1 MAVILVDSCVITD
14 LCDPYSSWYEWSA
27 NTLEQLDPNHTFV
40 INPIIY
46 TECSIGFETIE
57 EVENLIA
64 KLAFDCKAI
73 PREALF
79 LAGKA
84 FLHYRRRKGKKDN
97 VLPDFFIGAHAAV
110 KNYKLITR
118 DKGRFSTYF
127 PTVDLIMP
135 GANSEPPPPYHI
147 NSTPA

>member
-1 MAVILVDSCVITD
+1 MAVILIDSCIVTD
-14 LCDPYSSWYEWSA
+14 LADPESTWFEWSSS
-27 NTLEQLDPNHTFV
+27 TLERLDPTHTMV

-46 TECSIGFETIE
+46 AECSIGFARIE
-57 EVENLIA
+57 EVESLFET
-64 KLAFDCKAI
+64 LGFMMKAI

-84 FLHYRRRKGKKDN
+84 FLQYKRRKGEKGN

-110 KNYKLITR
+110 SGYQLISR

-127 PTVDLIMP
+127 PSVDLIIP
-135 GANSEPPPPYHI
+135 E
-147 NSTPA
+147 STNGLN

>member
-1 MAVILVDSCVITD
+1 MAVILIDSCIVTD
-14 LCDPYSSWYEWSA
+14 LADPESTWFEWSSS
-27 NTLEQLDPNHTFV
+27 TLERLDPTNTMV

-46 TECSIGFETIE
+46 AECSIGFARIE
-57 EVENLIA
+57 EVESLFET
-64 KLAFDCKAI
+64 LGFMMKAI

-84 FLHYRRRKGKKDN
+84 FLQYKRRKGEKGN

-110 KNYKLITR
+110 SGYQLISR

-127 PTVDLIMP
+127 PSVDLIIP
-135 GANSEPPPPYHI
+135 E
-147 NSTPA
+147 STNGLN

>member
-1 MAVILVDSCVITD
+1 MAVILIDSCIVTD
-14 LCDPYSSWYEWSA
+14 LADPESTWFEWSA
-27 NTLEQLDPNHTFV
+27 STLERLDQNNTMV

-46 TECSIGFETIE
+46 AECSVGFEHIE
-57 EVENLIA
+57 EVEALFESLGFA
-64 KLAFDCKAI
+64 MKPI

-84 FLHYRRRKGKKDN
+84 FLQYKRRKGEKGN

-110 KNYKLITR
+110 SGYPLVSR

-127 PTVDLIMP
+127 PCVELIIP
-135 GANSEPPPPYHI
+135 E
-147 NSTPA
+147 STNGLN

>member
-1 MAVILVDSCVITD
+1 MAVILIDSCIVTD
-14 LCDPYSSWYEWSA
+14 LADPDSAWFEWSA
-27 NTLEQLDPNHTFV
+27 STLEQLDQNNTLV

-46 TECSIGFETIE
+46 AECSVGFERIE
-57 EVENLIA
+57 DVEALFEHLGFA
-64 KLAFDCKAI
+64 MLTL

-84 FLHYRRRKGKKDN
+84 FLQYRRRQGQKGN

-110 KNYKLITR
+110 AGYRLISR

-127 PTVDLIMP
+127 PSVNLILP
-135 GANSEPPPPYHI
+135 E
-147 NSTPA
+147 STSGLN

>member
-1 MAVILVDSCVITD
+1 M
-14 LCDPYSSWYEWSA
+14 
-27 NTLEQLDPNHTFV
+27 V

-46 TECSIGFETIE
+46 AECSIGFARIE
-57 EVENLIA
+57 EVEALFET
-64 KLAFDCKAI
+64 LGFTMKAI

-84 FLHYRRRKGKKDN
+84 FLQYKRRKGEKGN

-110 KNYKLITR
+110 SGYQLISR

-127 PTVDLIMP
+127 PSVDLIIP
-135 GANSEPPPPYHI
+135 E
-147 NSTPA
+147 STNGLN

>member
-1 MAVILVDSCVITD
+1 MAVILIDSCIVTD
-14 LCDPYSSWYEWSA
+14 LADPESTWFEWSSS
-27 NTLEQLDPNHTFV
+27 TLERLDPTHTMV

-46 TECSIGFETIE
+46 AECSIGFARIE
-57 EVENLIA
+57 EVESLFETLGFMM
-64 KLAFDCKAI
+64 KPI

-84 FLHYRRRKGKKDN
+84 FLQYKRRKGEKGN

-110 KNYKLITR
+110 SGYQLISR

-127 PTVDLIMP
+127 PSVDLIIP
-135 GANSEPPPPYHI
+135 E
-147 NSTPA
+147 STNGLN